1 MQGLTRNLAVLAC
14 GAVIGAACATT
25 YTITYAAQPK
35 APAVV
40 NYEEVPMGS
49 VPRAWGELVGV
60 TCINQQTVTLIFCD
74 DKLDKGKLRRVQW
87 NPNGIA
93 KPVAVIE
100 RGN

>member
-1 MQGLTRNLAVLAC
+1 MQSLARNMMLVAC
-14 GAVIGAACATT
+14 GVIVGAACATT
-25 YTITYAAQPK
+25 YTISYAAQPK
-35 APAVV
+35 MPAV
-40 NYEEVPMGS
+40 NFKELPMGS

-60 TCINQQTVTLIFCD
+60 TCTNQQTVTLIFCD

-93 KPVAVIE
+93 EPVAVIE

>member
-1 MQGLTRNLAVLAC
+1 MRNLIRTIVLVLC
-14 GAVIGAACATT
+14 GAVVGAACAGAFTT
-25 YTITYAAQPK
+25 TYAAQPK
-35 APAVV
+35 MPSV
-40 NYEEVPMGS
+40 NFKEIPMGS

-93 KPVAVIE
+93 EVVAVID